1 MAWKAILLGE
11 GTTLHGVG
19 VASVGS
25 VQHYWSGSCFAGV
38 GAALLRM
45 DAALLSMDRALF
57 SMDTALLSMDA
68 TLLRVDAA
76 RLILSIFQLCA
87 AQHYPTLQLSL
98 QQVPACCIAAP
109 LGSLAPCPPP
119 TASYAHQQHCWA
131 PHIPYVPTAEGN
143 GSCFCLAGV
152 GQSRFVR

>member
-1 MAWKAILLGE
+1 MHGPESYIAWRGYNIA
-11 GTTLHGVG
+11 
-19 VASVGS
+19 
-25 VQHYWSGSCFAGV
+25 WSGCSIGGLSATLLVWVMFCWG
-38 GAALLRM
+38 GLLRM
-45 DAALLSMDRALF
+45 DAALLSVDR
-57 SMDTALLSMDA
+57 ALLSMDA

-87 AQHYPTLQLSL
+87 AQHYPTPQLSL
-98 QQVPACCIAAP
+98 QQVPACSIAAP
-109 LGSLAPCPPP
+109 LGALAPCPPP